1 MLTSKKP
8 VIWHSAD
15 ELKNKFNKTSTR
27 FNRLNI
33 LESVWQVLVGKK
45 AKFWVLQGVGFDSK
59 NKSAYIEVE
68 VKNSAARHD
77 LTVSSAKLLED
88 INKYFDKPW
97 LTKIVIK

>member
-1 MLTSKKP
+1 MKFGAKKP
-8 VIWHSAD
+8 VIWHKTS
-15 ELKNKFNKTSTR
+15 ELNAKFNKTSLR
-27 FNRLNI
+27 FNKLNI

-45 AKFWVLQGVGFDSK
+45 AKFWVLQGVNFDK
-59 NKSAYIEVE
+59 KDALLEVE

-77 LTVSSAKLLED
+77 LKVSSDKLLQD